1 MVTWQLC
8 LRIILPNYYGIT
20 HLLLRKFTFT
30 EYIYHTFLRNFYTTK
45 NWSHTVRSYSYKFV
59 VENFRTFRNYMVIT
73 KILLFILADVI
84 DTGQLVAIK
93 GHKTVIDTN
102 SVALQPQSS
111 YWHRK
116 F

>member
-1 MVTWQLC
+1 M
-8 LRIILPNYYGIT
+8 
-20 HLLLRKFTFT
+20 
-30 EYIYHTFLRNFYTTK
+30 
-45 NWSHTVRSYSYKFV
+45 
-59 VENFRTFRNYMVIT
+59 
-73 KILLFILADVI
+73 ADVI

-93 GHKTVIDTN
+93 SHKTAIDAN